1 MKILMVTAETVPF
14 AKTGGLADMV
24 SALAIQLAE
33 MGHDVRIVMPRY
45 YRIDRNRLSKLEG
58 PMAIA
63 AGQAETWSAV
73 YETRMPGCEK
83 IPVYFIDHE
92 QCFGRDGVYGVPSE
106 TDFHDNPYRFAVLC
120 HGAFQLCRKLGWTP
134 DIMHCHDW
142 STCLVPVLLKHVCR
156 YCGFERTAS
165 VLTIHNQGYQGQYS
179 KDSFPALGID
189 WGLYYGA
196 GFEHEGGINFL
207 QAGVSCADMITTVS
221 PTYAHEIQTPEGG
234 FGMDG
239 LLRVRSDV
247 IKGILNGADLRQWN
261 PEIDKKIPAQYS
273 AKNMAGKAVCKR
285 ELQEHMGLEVNPD
298 VPVIGI
304 ITRLVD
310 QKGIAEIFAPTYGS
324 IYQICTEMNVQ
335 VAVLGSGES
344 WCENEIRALQSKLP
358 NLRAYIGYDDAL
370 SHLIEAGSDFFL
382 MPSKYEPCGLNQIY
396 SMIYGTL
403 PIVKRTGGLADT
415 VENYNQDT
423 GDGTGFVFD
432 QLTPRSVYDTVGW
445 AVWAY
450 YNRKDHIRKMQQAG
464 MKKTFTWDEAA
475 QKYEAVYREALL
487 RGCGIGR

>member
-58 PMAIA
+58 PMAVA

-120 HGAFQLCRKLGWTP
+120 HGAFQLCRKLGWMP

-156 YCGFERTAS
+156 YCGFEQTAS